1 MSTLQ
6 RQQRSE
12 PPTPLPPARRGP
24 GLRHRIALNLGPH
37 LEWLAP
43 LLVTLLAFGV
53 WLHQLGGVAYRDW
66 DEGFYTVVARE
77 MLESGDWLHPHYLD
91 QPFLI
96 KPPLLFWLTAL
107 GYHLG
112 GTTELAGR
120 WPNAVVATLA
130 VPLTYAIARQ
140 VFQRRDTAVIA
151 AVALLT
157 FLPAARLARLVM
169 MDGPSTSFLLLM
181 LLGAVLGRDCP
192 RWRLAIGLGFGAALL
207 CKGSLGLLFLLM
219 VLAFSALDSGLASLR
234 CPWLG
239 LGLLLGLAP
248 AALWFALQ
256 VRHYG
261 NAYLVVSFEQQLS
274 KRVASGI
281 EGHSQPFWYYVPE
294 LIKGLF
300 PWLPLAGLGV
310 GNAWRRGQI
319 RCCRLLLVPSGV
331 YLLAISITQT
341 KLPWYILPLLPFVAM
356 AAALPL
362 AEAWR
367 GSSLLQRPFWVTIW
381 ALLALIGL
389 VVALRLVAMPGL
401 GSWLPAVSLAA
412 LAFGL
417 TALFA
422 LQGRPRALVV
432 SLLAGQLLALL
443 ALFSS
448 PHWLWELAESFDVRP
463 VGALLRQHV
472 PAHARVL
479 MAIPGGRPSLDWYCH
494 CAVLPASPALLA
506 DWQAKGGAQALLLDA
521 PSRRRW
527 FAAAPVL
534 GQAEGFSLV
543 GPPARVHGAAVEN
556 TPDPAA
562 QAIRGAAAQKN

>member
-1 MSTLQ
+1 MSTLL
-6 RQQRSE
+6 RHQRSE
-12 PPTPLPPARRGP
+12 PLTPQSPAERKP
-24 GLRHRIALNLGPH
+24 GLGPRLALALSPQ

-43 LLVTLLAFGV
+43 LLVTLLALGV

-120 WPNAVVATLA
+120 WPSAVVSSLA

-151 AVALLT
+151 ALALLT

-181 LLGAVLGRDCP
+181 LLAAVLGRDRP
-192 RWRLAIGLGFGAALL
+192 RWRLAIGVGFGAALL

-219 VLAFSALDSGLASLR
+219 VLAFSALDSGLGSLR

-248 AALWFALQ
+248 VVLWFALQ
-256 VRHYG
+256 VREYG
-261 NAYLVVSFEQQLS
+261 NTYLVVSFEQQLS

-281 EGHSQPFWYYVPE
+281 EGHSQPFWYYIPE

-310 GNAWRRGQI
+310 REAWRRGQT
-319 RCCRLLLVPSGV
+319 RCCQLLLVPSGL

-341 KLPWYILPLLPFVAM
+341 KLPWYILPLLPFVAL

-362 AEAWR
+362 AESWR
-367 GSSLLQRPFWVTIW
+367 GASLLQRPFWVATW

-389 VVALRLVAMPGL
+389 VVALRLLALPGQ
-401 GSWLPAVSLAA
+401 GSWLPVVSLAA

-448 PHWLWELAESFDVRP
+448 PHWLWELAESFEVRP
-463 VGALLRQHV
+463 VAALLSRHV
-472 PAHARVL
+472 RPHATVL
-479 MAIPGGRPSLDWYCH
+479 ITYPGGRPSLDWYCH
-494 CAVLPASPALLA
+494 CSVLP
-506 DWQAKGGAQALLLDA
+506 
-521 PSRRRW
+521 
-527 FAAAPVL
+527 
-534 GQAEGFSLV
+534 
-543 GPPARVHGAAVEN
+543 
-556 TPDPAA
+556 
-562 QAIRGAAAQKN
+562 